1 MKQFKVSVSNTA
13 LSRAESALEEI
24 PRAFQKALP
33 RAINRTLISG
43 RVIASKAAAEKFSV
57 KPSEVKKAC
66 RIIKASNK
74 KPEGEL
80 RLSGSNLPLR
90 SFAHTPRS
98 ENTTGARRKQVSV
111 SISRSRR
118 EVLNKG
124 FKWRGHI
131 FERTGIRK
139 ATKANPRV
147 HETIKKRY
155 GPSVV
160 AMVGNQA
167 EKVQDRMNEMLQTRL
182 DHEVNAILEGKAK

>member
-13 LSRAESALEEI
+13 LSRAESALEEL

-57 KPSEVKKAC
+57 KPSEVKKVC

-98 ENTTGARRKQVSV
+98 ENTTGARRKVSV

-124 FKWRGHI
+124 FKWRGRI